1 MKDSHANSF
10 LDGVKKS
17 GTLRKVGS
25 TFQAGGTGAK
35 VRE

>member
-10 LDGVKKS
+10 PDELKKS
-17 GTLRKVGS
+17 VTLRKVGS
-25 TFQAGGTGAK
+25 TFQAKGTGAK